1 MLSQRQMKEWIP
13 ETIELFKSVMASN
26 HAPFPEICIVSDK
39 TMDRIRNSLLART
52 QSQAKL
58 RVEIPAMETLHG
70 PGGDA
75 IIIYQN
81 VFRGAYWDEESKGR
95 FQHFLWHELGHFYA
109 LNMEDPADNYS
120 RFMDQKPHPDEYEAL
135 LGYSF
140 WSEFIAEVIA
150 CKVTPA
156 LEIDWEGYNWYPI
169 RNELLRLLFGALNTS
184 GMGINWYD
192 LAFYIAKVTSD
203 KTVLGF
209 IDAAK
214 KGVAKVRNTYN
225 LFSSTEIT
233 FEEAGLDPIGMN
245 DIADEPLRII
255 KDLYRYME
263 LQLAEEEYWKVTY
276 EDLETIGA
284 IIHAL
289 ERTILIA
296 EFKETMRG
304 SRRIQQ

>member
-26 HAPFPEICIVSDK
+26 HARFPEICIVSDK

-52 QSQAKL
+52 QSQAKI

-81 VFRGAYWDEESKGR
+81 AFRGAYWDEESKGS

-156 LEIDWEGYNWYPI
+156 QEIDWEGYNWYPI
-169 RNELLRLLFGALNTS
+169 RNELRRLLFGALNTS

-192 LAFYIAKVTSD
+192 LAFYIAKVTSRICCRL
-203 KTVLGF
+203 TNG
-209 IDAAK
+209 I
-214 KGVAKVRNTYN
+214 
-225 LFSSTEIT
+225 LFSLNFTDNSWISYSTVMIT
-233 FEEAGLDPIGMN
+233 WSIFGMSS
-245 DIADEPLRII
+245 
-255 KDLYRYME
+255 
-263 LQLAEEEYWKVTY
+263 
-276 EDLETIGA
+276 
-284 IIHAL
+284 
-289 ERTILIA
+289 
-296 EFKETMRG
+296 
-304 SRRIQQ
+304 SRLNTGRSHMKIWRL